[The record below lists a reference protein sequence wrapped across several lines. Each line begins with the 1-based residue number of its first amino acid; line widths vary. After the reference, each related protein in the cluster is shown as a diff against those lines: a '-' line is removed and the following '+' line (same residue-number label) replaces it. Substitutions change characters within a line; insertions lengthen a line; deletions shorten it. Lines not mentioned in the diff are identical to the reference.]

1 MAAATAV
8 FSVGRRLLSKIEHGE
23 VVPHDEVAAVVDQ
36 VLCDERL
43 AGGEALVGDVGDDEV
58 GLAEELDHVGRVV
71 LAESVGHAR
80 ARDRHQHEA

>member
-1 MAAATAV
+1 
-8 FSVGRRLLSKIEHGE
+8 
-23 VVPHDEVAAVVDQ
+23 VDQ

-43 AGGEALVGDVGDDEV
+43 TGGEALVGDVGDDEV

-71 LAESVGHAR
+71 LVESVGRAH

>member
-1 MAAATAV
+1 MVAATAV
-8 FSVGRRLLSKIEHGE
+8 FSSAAASSPKSSTVRLS
-23 VVPHDEVAAVVDQ
+23 PHDEVATVVDQ

-71 LAESVGHAR
+71 LVESVGRAH